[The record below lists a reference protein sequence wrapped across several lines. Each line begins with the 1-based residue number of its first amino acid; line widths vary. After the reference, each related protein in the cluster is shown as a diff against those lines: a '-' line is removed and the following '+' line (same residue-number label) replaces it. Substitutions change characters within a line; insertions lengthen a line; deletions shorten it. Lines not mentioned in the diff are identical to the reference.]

1 MDFRP
6 RTEEEEEGIQGKA
19 KFISLP
25 FRCCCEG
32 GTLKGTSFS
41 LRNFFWGEGA
51 IGQCF
56 KHKSWARSFLWAQIE
71 TIILQSHVFLENKQ
85 SQSFFSLERSALFQT
100 FFSSEKGGNSSFCN
114 KEDEFSAAQ

>member
-6 RTEEEEEGIQGKA
+6 RKEEEEEQGIQGKA
-19 KFISLP
+19 KFISFP

-41 LRNFFWGEGA
+41 LRNFFLGEGA
-51 IGQCF
+51 VGQCF
-56 KHKSWARSFLWAQIE
+56 KHKSWALSFLWAQIE

-85 SQSFFSLERSALFQT
+85 CQFFFSLERSALFQKK
-100 FFSSEKGGNSSFCN
+100 FFGKGG
-114 KEDEFSAAQ
+114 EFQFLQ